1 MSWFWK
7 KKEVP
12 PKPADLVEYRI
23 GFACQ
28 EQHPHWVQNQGEP
41 VFFYKEKE
49 LICPM
54 CGEKSYP
61 SVLRVTFDMS
71 GMFSRIKDAEFVR
84 FLDKE
89 DSIWLDERAVSTLRK
104 YAARSY
110 QESDSD
116 PDVAYQKG
124 LHDGTIETA
133 KFVLG
138 ELKEKTANA

>member
-28 EQHPHWVQNQGEP
+28 EQHTHWVQNQVKP

-54 CGEKSYP
+54 CGEKSFP

-89 DSIWLDERAVSTLRK
+89 DSIWLDERVISTLRK
-104 YAARSY
+104 YAARPY

-116 PDVAYQKG
+116 PDLAYQKG

-138 ELKEKTANA
+138 ELEED